1 MLSWLALSGR
11 PAAGRGL
18 TMTGGRPTWIPR
30 GNETSATDR
39 RHSRN
44 VKLLMSFTARS
55 RRTASP
61 ARRAGLAVNKH
72 QGGKRPCG
80 PDISNSRRV
89 RRSIDQSSTHRRCHQ
104 HLCREDIPANWV
116 GGQHRGGL
124 IHRPHRRWPV
134 APHVQMAFRY
144 PGNCT
149 GCPALMPLA
158 IVCSSTVESRTP
170 NGWREFFTIRRI
182 CGVGR
187 PCRERANAAST
198 ARA

>member
-1 MLSWLALSGR
+1 
-11 PAAGRGL
+11 
-18 TMTGGRPTWIPR
+18 MTGGRPTWIPR

-39 RHSRN
+39 RHSRDT
-44 VKLLMSFTARS
+44 SSCSCRS
-55 RRTASP
+55 PRDPAGTASP

-72 QGGKRPCG
+72 QGRKETVRAGHIRFAAGPPLHPSIVDAPPGPSTPLPGRHSCKLGRRPA
-80 PDISNSRRV
+80 S
-89 RRSIDQSSTHRRCHQ
+89 
-104 HLCREDIPANWV
+104 W
-116 GGQHRGGL
+116 
-124 IHRPHRRWPV
+124 RPHSQAALQGARTPR
-134 APHVQMAFRY
+134 VQMAVRY
-144 PGNCT
+144 SGSCT